1 MTGIKHMGIQI
12 VIIDTI
18 RINDTSNKLFAILSV
33 VVIVAEQ
40 YYSLTQQEYGY
51 LKDFKEITVKATEK
65 ILIG

>member
-40 YYSLTQQEYGY
+40 YHSLTQQEYGC
-51 LKDFKEITVKATEK
+51 LEDFKEITVKATEK